1 MDPDDCFALLD
12 LPRSAH
18 LDEADLRER
27 YHALVRERIDAATGG
42 GDAGQALHRAHEI
55 LADPVLRLRHLL
67 RLVAPDRKGGG
78 AALSADLM
86 RLFSDVGTVLQR
98 ADQLLGRLGQ
108 TSSAL
113 GRALLA
119 GEEADV
125 QLGLQG
131 ILGQLTEAWDA
142 EVEGLTHL
150 GIEDPS
156 AIEAALGRLR
166 VLQKWK
172 GEVQARL
179 LKFLTG

>member
-12 LPRSAH
+12 FPRSAH
-18 LDEADLRER
+18 LDDADLRER

-42 GDAGQALHRAHEI
+42 GDAGQVLHRAYEI

-86 RLFSDVGTVLQR
+86 GLFSEVGAMLHR
-98 ADQLLGRLGQ
+98 ADQLLGKLGQ
-108 TSSAL
+108 TTSAL

-119 GEEADV
+119 ADEAEV
-125 QLGLQG
+125 QLELQV

-142 EVEGLTHL
+142 EIEGLPHL
-150 GIEDPS
+150 GVEDPS

-166 VLQKWK
+166 VVQKWK
-172 GEVQARL
+172 SELQARL

>member
-18 LDEADLRER
+18 LDDAELRER

-42 GDAGQALHRAHEI
+42 GDVGQALHRAYEI

-67 RLVAPDRKGGG
+67 RLVAPDRKSGG

-86 RLFSDVGTVLQR
+86 GLFSEVGTVLQR

-119 GEEADV
+119 GEEAEV
-125 QLGLQG
+125 QLALQG
-131 ILGQLTEAWDA
+131 VLSQLTEAWDA
-142 EVEGLTHL
+142 EIESLPHL
-150 GIEDPS
+150 GIEDPIV
-156 AIEAALGRLR
+156 IEAALGRLR

-172 GEVQARL
+172 GEVQTRL